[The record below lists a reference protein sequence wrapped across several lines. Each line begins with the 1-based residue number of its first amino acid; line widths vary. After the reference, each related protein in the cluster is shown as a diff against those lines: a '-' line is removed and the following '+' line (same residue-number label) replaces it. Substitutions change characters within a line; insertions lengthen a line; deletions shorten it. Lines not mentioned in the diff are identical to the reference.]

1 MFGANVAL
9 EWETNVYI
17 ANRYLGTI
25 LIFFYRLIGGFII
38 VSLFVTVIDE
48 SYEESQIE
56 VEQTHA
62 NDVFLSNI
70 HIQLHNLQKK
80 LYYDTTWGKQFIP
93 KPRKFALKMENL
105 LKAADL
111 KVASRFHRRSTEERL
126 RDLERMLQKVY
137 SVQKRHYLES
147 VPGAKVHPR
156 KSWIDTEN
164 NTIPLGTKV
173 SSMNLNDYE
182 ETSGIIGQNKTNKN
196 AIDIQLNTLQEAYEQ
211 SKMELNKSKTKSKN
225 NSPSSTNKKKKN
237 NRRLQFRRS
246 NSSGY

>member
-80 LYYDTTWGKQFIP
+80 LYLNFYK
-93 KPRKFALKMENL
+93 ENL
-105 LKAADL
+105 FSPK
-111 KVASRFHRRSTEERL
+111 
-126 RDLERMLQKVY
+126 
-137 SVQKRHYLES
+137 YL
-147 VPGAKVHPR
+147 
-156 KSWIDTEN
+156 
-164 NTIPLGTKV
+164 
-173 SSMNLNDYE
+173 
-182 ETSGIIGQNKTNKN
+182 
-196 AIDIQLNTLQEAYEQ
+196 
-211 SKMELNKSKTKSKN
+211 
-225 NSPSSTNKKKKN
+225 
-237 NRRLQFRRS
+237 
-246 NSSGY
+246 